1 MSEHDLNQNEEAD
14 AASNMATIASK
25 PTGISRSDLIAKMV
39 AYASSLDK
47 ETLAQAAETIGMSP
61 DDIYNNNAHLAT
73 GDNSAKNRAS
83 INSSNAA
90 PAMPMSEEEMAEVYF
105 KGKQL
110 PSYPAGRPGKLTGT
124 GPTMKPNDA
133 EDLMIKHTN
142 LAKKAHDDGDH
153 ETGDAHTRVA
163 DLISNTLMRHD
174 RWAHA
179 DTVPS
184 RSFKAKS
191 AKLLGNSSVKE
202 DLALIFGDST
212 DLSEDFKLKIDT
224 LFEAAVSTRVSIE
237 TIKLEES
244 FEETVSTIQTQFE
257 TDLEESVEKIQS
269 EMLENVDNYINY
281 AVAEWISENKLAIES
296 GIRTEIAESFMLN
309 LKNVFEEHYI
319 DIPEDKVDV
328 VESMAAELE
337 EMKSRL
343 NETTERNIELS
354 KVVNQ
359 KEVEDI
365 TTTFAE
371 GMTDTQ
377 KDKFVKLTES
387 INYSDSAE
395 FRKKVLIIKETYF
408 PTKSEVKVTEDQLL
422 SESVEEPE
430 KAPYVDPSMN
440 NYVASISRTLKK

>member
-47 ETLAQAAETIGMSP
+47 ETLAQAAETIGMLP

-73 GDNSAKNRAS
+73 GDNSVKNKAS

-90 PAMPMSEEEMAEVYF
+90 PAMPMTSV
-105 KGKQL
+105 
-110 PSYPAGRPGKLTGT
+110 R
-124 GPTMKPNDA
+124 
-133 EDLMIKHTN
+133 EDL
-142 LAKKAHDDGDH
+142 
-153 ETGDAHTRVA
+153 E
-163 DLISNTLMRHD
+163 
-174 RWAHA
+174 
-179 DTVPS
+179 
-184 RSFKAKS
+184 
-191 AKLLGNSSVKE
+191 LL
-202 DLALIFGDST
+202 FGDST
-212 DLSEDFKLKIDT
+212 DLSEDFKLKINT

-237 TIKLEES
+237 TTKLEES
-244 FEETVSTIQTQFE
+244 FEAAATELQTQFE

-281 AVAEWISENKLAIES
+281 AVAEWISENTLAIES

-337 EMKSRL
+337 EMKARF

-387 INYSDSAE
+387 INYSVSAE
-395 FRKKVLIIKETYF
+395 FRKKVSIIKETYF
-408 PTKSEVKVTEDQLL
+408 PTKSEVKVTGDQLL
-422 SESVEEPE
+422 NESVEEPE
-430 KAPYVDPSMN
+430 KTPYIDPSMN

>member
-1 MSEHDLNQNEEAD
+1 MSEHDINQNEDEVNVLDEAD

-25 PTGISRSDLIAKMV
+25 PTGISRSDLISKMV

-73 GDNSAKNRAS
+73 GDNSVKNKAS

-90 PAMPMSEEEMAEVYF
+90 AAMPM
-105 KGKQL
+105 
-110 PSYPAGRPGKLTGT
+110 T
-124 GPTMKPNDA
+124 
-133 EDLMIKHTN
+133 
-142 LAKKAHDDGDH
+142 
-153 ETGDAHTRVA
+153 
-163 DLISNTLMRHD
+163 
-174 RWAHA
+174 
-179 DTVPS
+179 
-184 RSFKAKS
+184 
-191 AKLLGNSSVKE
+191 SVKE
-202 DLALIFGDST
+202 DLELLFGDST
-212 DLSEDFKLKIDT
+212 DLSEDFKLKINT

-237 TIKLEES
+237 TTKLEES
-244 FEETVSTIQTQFE
+244 FEEAASELQTKFE

-309 LKNVFEEHYI
+309 LKNVFEQHYI

-343 NETTERNIELS
+343 NETTEKNIELS

-395 FRKKVLIIKETYF
+395 FRKKVSIIKETYF

-422 SESVEEPE
+422 NESVEEPE
-430 KAPYVDPSMN
+430 KTPYVDPSMN

>member
-25 PTGISRSDLIAKMV
+25 PTGISRSDLISKMV

-83 INSSNAA
+83 INSSNAVGDIKEDA
-90 PAMPMSEEEMAEVYF
+90 PMFNVTHP
-105 KGKQL
+105 KHGII
-110 PSYPAGRPGKLTGT
+110 GT
-124 GPTMKPNDA
+124 HSGPR
-133 EDLMIKHTN
+133 
-142 LAKKAHDDGDH
+142 GF
-153 ETGDAHTRVA
+153 
-163 DLISNTLMRHD
+163 
-174 RWAHA
+174 
-179 DTVPS
+179 VPS
-184 RSFKAKS
+184 RPGFEASKTIPNGSKIDRS
-191 AKLLGNSSVKE
+191 RNINSSSSMASVKE
-202 DLALIFGDST
+202 DLELLFGDST
-212 DLSEDFKLKIDT
+212 DLSEDFKLRINT

-237 TIKLEES
+237 TTKLEES
-244 FEETVSTIQTQFE
+244 FEEAASELQTQFE

-281 AVAEWISENKLAIES
+281 AVAEWISENTLAIES

-395 FRKKVLIIKETYF
+395 FRKKVSIIKETYF

-430 KAPYVDPSMN
+430 KTPYVDPLMN

>member
-1 MSEHDLNQNEEAD
+1 MSEHDLNQNEDEVTSIDEAD

-25 PTGISRSDLIAKMV
+25 PTGISRSDLISKMV

-61 DDIYNNNAHLAT
+61 DDIYDSNKAAT
-73 GDNSAKNRAS
+73 SPSDNSAKNKSS
-83 INSSNAA
+83 INSSAA
-90 PAMPMSEEEMAEVYF
+90 AAMPM
-105 KGKQL
+105 
-110 PSYPAGRPGKLTGT
+110 T
-124 GPTMKPNDA
+124 
-133 EDLMIKHTN
+133 
-142 LAKKAHDDGDH
+142 
-153 ETGDAHTRVA
+153 
-163 DLISNTLMRHD
+163 
-174 RWAHA
+174 
-179 DTVPS
+179 
-184 RSFKAKS
+184 
-191 AKLLGNSSVKE
+191 SVKE

-212 DLSEDFKLKIDT
+212 DLSEDFKLKINT

-237 TIKLEES
+237 TTKLEES
-244 FEETVSTIQTQFE
+244 FEEAASELQTQFE

-281 AVAEWISENKLAIES
+281 AVAEWISENTLAIES

-408 PTKSEVKVTEDQLL
+408 PTKSEVKVTGDQLL

-430 KAPYVDPSMN
+430 KAPYVDPLMN

>member
-1 MSEHDLNQNEEAD
+1 MSEHDINQNEDEVTVLDEAD

-25 PTGISRSDLIAKMV
+25 PTGISRSDLISKMV

-47 ETLAQAAETIGMSP
+47 ETLAQAAETLGMSP
-61 DDIYNNNAHLAT
+61 DDIYDSNKAATST
-73 GDNSAKNRAS
+73 GDNSAKNKAS

-90 PAMPMSEEEMAEVYF
+90 PAQPM
-105 KGKQL
+105 
-110 PSYPAGRPGKLTGT
+110 T
-124 GPTMKPNDA
+124 
-133 EDLMIKHTN
+133 
-142 LAKKAHDDGDH
+142 
-153 ETGDAHTRVA
+153 
-163 DLISNTLMRHD
+163 
-174 RWAHA
+174 
-179 DTVPS
+179 
-184 RSFKAKS
+184 
-191 AKLLGNSSVKE
+191 SVKE

-212 DLSEDFKLKIDT
+212 DLSEDFKLKINT

-237 TIKLEES
+237 TTKLEES
-244 FEETVSTIQTQFE
+244 FEEAASELQTKFE

-309 LKNVFEEHYI
+309 LKNVFEQHYI

-343 NETTERNIELS
+343 NETTEKNIELS

-395 FRKKVLIIKETYF
+395 FRKKVSIIKETYF

-422 SESVEEPE
+422 NESVEEPE
-430 KAPYVDPSMN
+430 KTPYVDPSMN

>member
-1 MSEHDLNQNEEAD
+1 MSEHDINQNEEAD

-61 DDIYNNNAHLAT
+61 DDIYNSNKAATST
-73 GDNSAKNRAS
+73 GDNSAKNKAS
-83 INSSNAA
+83 VNSSNAA
-90 PAMPMSEEEMAEVYF
+90 PAQPM
-105 KGKQL
+105 
-110 PSYPAGRPGKLTGT
+110 TT
-124 GPTMKPNDA
+124 
-133 EDLMIKHTN
+133 
-142 LAKKAHDDGDH
+142 
-153 ETGDAHTRVA
+153 
-163 DLISNTLMRHD
+163 
-174 RWAHA
+174 
-179 DTVPS
+179 
-184 RSFKAKS
+184 
-191 AKLLGNSSVKE
+191 VKE

-212 DLSEDFKLKIDT
+212 DLSEDFKLKINT

-237 TIKLEES
+237 TTKLEES
-244 FEETVSTIQTQFE
+244 FEAAASELQTQFE

-337 EMKSRL
+337 EMKARF

-387 INYSDSAE
+387 INYSDSDE
-395 FRKKVLIIKETYF
+395 FRKKVSIIKETYF

-422 SESVEEPE
+422 NESVEEPE

>member
-1 MSEHDLNQNEEAD
+1 MSEHDINQNEEAD
-14 AASNMATIASK
+14 AASNVATIASK

-47 ETLAQAAETIGMSP
+47 ETLAQAAETIGMLP

-73 GDNSAKNRAS
+73 GDNSVKNKAS

-90 PAMPMSEEEMAEVYF
+90 AAMPMTSV
-105 KGKQL
+105 
-110 PSYPAGRPGKLTGT
+110 R
-124 GPTMKPNDA
+124 
-133 EDLMIKHTN
+133 EDL
-142 LAKKAHDDGDH
+142 
-153 ETGDAHTRVA
+153 E
-163 DLISNTLMRHD
+163 
-174 RWAHA
+174 
-179 DTVPS
+179 
-184 RSFKAKS
+184 
-191 AKLLGNSSVKE
+191 LL
-202 DLALIFGDST
+202 FGDST
-212 DLSEDFKLKIDT
+212 DLSEDFKLKINT

-237 TIKLEES
+237 TTKLEES
-244 FEETVSTIQTQFE
+244 FEEAASELQTQFE

-281 AVAEWISENKLAIES
+281 AVAEWISENTLAIES

-309 LKNVFEEHYI
+309 LKNVFEQHYI

-343 NETTERNIELS
+343 NETTEKNIELS

-395 FRKKVLIIKETYF
+395 FRKKVSIIKETYF

-422 SESVEEPE
+422 NESVEEPE
-430 KAPYVDPSMN
+430 KTPYIDPSMN

>member
-1 MSEHDLNQNEEAD
+1 MSEHDLNQNEDEVTSIDEAD

-73 GDNSAKNRAS
+73 GDNSVKNKSS

-90 PAMPMSEEEMAEVYF
+90 AAMPM
-105 KGKQL
+105 
-110 PSYPAGRPGKLTGT
+110 T
-124 GPTMKPNDA
+124 
-133 EDLMIKHTN
+133 
-142 LAKKAHDDGDH
+142 
-153 ETGDAHTRVA
+153 
-163 DLISNTLMRHD
+163 
-174 RWAHA
+174 
-179 DTVPS
+179 
-184 RSFKAKS
+184 
-191 AKLLGNSSVKE
+191 SVKE

-212 DLSEDFKLKIDT
+212 DLSEDFKLKINT

-237 TIKLEES
+237 TTKLEES
-244 FEETVSTIQTQFE
+244 FEEAATELQTQFE

-408 PTKSEVKVTEDQLL
+408 PTTSEVKVTEDQLL

-430 KAPYVDPSMN
+430 KAPYVDPLMN
-440 NYVASISRTLKK
+440 SYVASISRNLKK

>member
-1 MSEHDLNQNEEAD
+1 MSEHDINQNEEAD

-47 ETLAQAAETIGMSP
+47 ETLAQAAETIGMLP

-73 GDNSAKNRAS
+73 GDNSVKNKAS

-90 PAMPMSEEEMAEVYF
+90 AAMPMTSV
-105 KGKQL
+105 
-110 PSYPAGRPGKLTGT
+110 R
-124 GPTMKPNDA
+124 
-133 EDLMIKHTN
+133 EDL
-142 LAKKAHDDGDH
+142 
-153 ETGDAHTRVA
+153 E
-163 DLISNTLMRHD
+163 
-174 RWAHA
+174 
-179 DTVPS
+179 
-184 RSFKAKS
+184 
-191 AKLLGNSSVKE
+191 LL
-202 DLALIFGDST
+202 FGDST
-212 DLSEDFKLKIDT
+212 DLSEDFKLKINT

-237 TIKLEES
+237 TTKLEES
-244 FEETVSTIQTQFE
+244 FEEAASELQTQFE

-281 AVAEWISENKLAIES
+281 AVAEWISENTLAIES

-309 LKNVFEEHYI
+309 LKNVFEQHYI

-395 FRKKVLIIKETYF
+395 FRKKVSIIKETYF
-408 PTKSEVKVTEDQLL
+408 PTKSEVKVTGDQLL
-422 SESVEEPE
+422 NESVEEPE
-430 KAPYVDPSMN
+430 KTPYIDPSMN

>member
-1 MSEHDLNQNEEAD
+1 
-14 AASNMATIASK
+14 MA
-25 PTGISRSDLIAKMV
+25 
-39 AYASSLDK
+39 
-47 ETLAQAAETIGMSP
+47 
-61 DDIYNNNAHLAT
+61 
-73 GDNSAKNRAS
+73 
-83 INSSNAA
+83 
-90 PAMPMSEEEMAEVYF
+90 
-105 KGKQL
+105 
-110 PSYPAGRPGKLTGT
+110 
-124 GPTMKPNDA
+124 
-133 EDLMIKHTN
+133 
-142 LAKKAHDDGDH
+142 
-153 ETGDAHTRVA
+153 
-163 DLISNTLMRHD
+163 
-174 RWAHA
+174 
-179 DTVPS
+179 
-184 RSFKAKS
+184 
-191 AKLLGNSSVKE
+191 SVKE
-202 DLALIFGDST
+202 DLELLFGDST
-212 DLSEDFKLKIDT
+212 DLSEDFKLKINT

-237 TIKLEES
+237 TTKLEES
-244 FEETVSTIQTQFE
+244 FEEAASELQTQFE

-281 AVAEWISENKLAIES
+281 AVAEWISENTLAIES

-395 FRKKVLIIKETYF
+395 FRKKVSIIKETYF
-408 PTKSEVKVTEDQLL
+408 PTKSEVKVTGDQLL
-422 SESVEEPE
+422 NESVEEPE
-430 KAPYVDPSMN
+430 KTPYIDPSMN

>member
-1 MSEHDLNQNEEAD
+1 MSEHDINQNEEAD

-47 ETLAQAAETIGMSP
+47 ETLAQAAETIGMLP

-73 GDNSAKNRAS
+73 GDNSVKNKAS

-90 PAMPMSEEEMAEVYF
+90 AAMPMTSV
-105 KGKQL
+105 
-110 PSYPAGRPGKLTGT
+110 R
-124 GPTMKPNDA
+124 
-133 EDLMIKHTN
+133 EDL
-142 LAKKAHDDGDH
+142 
-153 ETGDAHTRVA
+153 E
-163 DLISNTLMRHD
+163 
-174 RWAHA
+174 
-179 DTVPS
+179 
-184 RSFKAKS
+184 
-191 AKLLGNSSVKE
+191 LL
-202 DLALIFGDST
+202 FGDST
-212 DLSEDFKLKIDT
+212 DLSEDFKLKINT

-237 TIKLEES
+237 TTKLEES
-244 FEETVSTIQTQFE
+244 FEAAASELQTQFE

-281 AVAEWISENKLAIES
+281 AVAEWISENTLAIES

-309 LKNVFEEHYI
+309 LKNVFEQHYI

-395 FRKKVLIIKETYF
+395 FRKKVSIIKETYF
-408 PTKSEVKVTEDQLL
+408 PTKSEVKVTGDQLL
-422 SESVEEPE
+422 NESVEEPE
-430 KAPYVDPSMN
+430 KTPYIDPSMN

>member
-1 MSEHDLNQNEEAD
+1 MSEHDLNQNEDEVTSIDEAD

-25 PTGISRSDLIAKMV
+25 PTGISRSDLISKMV

-61 DDIYNNNAHLAT
+61 DDIYDSNKAAT
-73 GDNSAKNRAS
+73 SPSDNSAKNKSS
-83 INSSNAA
+83 INSSAA
-90 PAMPMSEEEMAEVYF
+90 AAMPM
-105 KGKQL
+105 
-110 PSYPAGRPGKLTGT
+110 T
-124 GPTMKPNDA
+124 
-133 EDLMIKHTN
+133 
-142 LAKKAHDDGDH
+142 
-153 ETGDAHTRVA
+153 
-163 DLISNTLMRHD
+163 
-174 RWAHA
+174 
-179 DTVPS
+179 
-184 RSFKAKS
+184 
-191 AKLLGNSSVKE
+191 SVKE

-212 DLSEDFKLKIDT
+212 DLSEDFKLKINT

-237 TIKLEES
+237 TTKLEES
-244 FEETVSTIQTQFE
+244 FEAAATELQTQFE

-281 AVAEWISENKLAIES
+281 AVAEWISENTLAIES
-296 GIRTEIAESFMLN
+296 GIRTQIAESFMLN

-337 EMKSRL
+337 EMKARL

-395 FRKKVLIIKETYF
+395 FRKKVSIIKETYF

-430 KAPYVDPSMN
+430 KTPYVDPLMN

>member
-1 MSEHDLNQNEEAD
+1 MSEHDLNQNEDEVTSIDEAD

-61 DDIYNNNAHLAT
+61 DDIYDSNKAAT
-73 GDNSAKNRAS
+73 SPSDNSAKNKAS
-83 INSSNAA
+83 VNSSAA
-90 PAMPMSEEEMAEVYF
+90 AAMPM
-105 KGKQL
+105 
-110 PSYPAGRPGKLTGT
+110 T
-124 GPTMKPNDA
+124 
-133 EDLMIKHTN
+133 
-142 LAKKAHDDGDH
+142 
-153 ETGDAHTRVA
+153 
-163 DLISNTLMRHD
+163 
-174 RWAHA
+174 
-179 DTVPS
+179 
-184 RSFKAKS
+184 
-191 AKLLGNSSVKE
+191 SVKE

-212 DLSEDFKLKIDT
+212 DLSEDFKLKINT

-237 TIKLEES
+237 TTKLEES
-244 FEETVSTIQTQFE
+244 FEEAASELQTQFE

-296 GIRTEIAESFMLN
+296 GIRTQIAESFMLN

-337 EMKSRL
+337 EMKARF

-395 FRKKVLIIKETYF
+395 FRKKVSIIKETYF

-430 KAPYVDPSMN
+430 KTPYVDPLMN

>member
-1 MSEHDLNQNEEAD
+1 MSEHDLNQNEDEVTSIDEAD
-14 AASNMATIASK
+14 AASNIIASK
-25 PTGISRSDLIAKMV
+25 PTGISRSDLISKMV

-73 GDNSAKNRAS
+73 GDNSVKNKAS

-90 PAMPMSEEEMAEVYF
+90 PAMPMTSV
-105 KGKQL
+105 
-110 PSYPAGRPGKLTGT
+110 R
-124 GPTMKPNDA
+124 
-133 EDLMIKHTN
+133 EDL
-142 LAKKAHDDGDH
+142 
-153 ETGDAHTRVA
+153 E
-163 DLISNTLMRHD
+163 
-174 RWAHA
+174 
-179 DTVPS
+179 
-184 RSFKAKS
+184 
-191 AKLLGNSSVKE
+191 LL
-202 DLALIFGDST
+202 FGDST
-212 DLSEDFKLKIDT
+212 DLSEDFKLKINT

-237 TIKLEES
+237 TTKLEES
-244 FEETVSTIQTQFE
+244 FEAAATELQTQFE

-296 GIRTEIAESFMLN
+296 GIRTQIAESFMLN

-337 EMKSRL
+337 EMKARF

-395 FRKKVLIIKETYF
+395 FRKKVSIIKETYF

-430 KAPYVDPSMN
+430 KAPYVDPLMN
-440 NYVASISRTLKK
+440 SYVASISRTLKK

>member
-1 MSEHDLNQNEEAD
+1 
-14 AASNMATIASK
+14 
-25 PTGISRSDLIAKMV
+25 MV

-47 ETLAQAAETIGMSP
+47 ETLAQAAETLGMSP
-61 DDIYNNNAHLAT
+61 DDIYDSNKAATST
-73 GDNSAKNRAS
+73 GDNSAKNKAS

-90 PAMPMSEEEMAEVYF
+90 PAQPM
-105 KGKQL
+105 
-110 PSYPAGRPGKLTGT
+110 T
-124 GPTMKPNDA
+124 
-133 EDLMIKHTN
+133 
-142 LAKKAHDDGDH
+142 
-153 ETGDAHTRVA
+153 
-163 DLISNTLMRHD
+163 
-174 RWAHA
+174 
-179 DTVPS
+179 
-184 RSFKAKS
+184 
-191 AKLLGNSSVKE
+191 SVKE

-212 DLSEDFKLKIDT
+212 DLSEDFKLKINT

-237 TIKLEES
+237 TTKLEES
-244 FEETVSTIQTQFE
+244 FEEAASELQTKFE

-281 AVAEWISENKLAIES
+281 AVAEWISENTLAIES

-309 LKNVFEEHYI
+309 LKNVFEQHYI

-337 EMKSRL
+337 EIKSRL

-395 FRKKVLIIKETYF
+395 FRKKVSIIKETYF

-422 SESVEEPE
+422 NESVEEPE
-430 KAPYVDPSMN
+430 KTPYIDPSMN

>member
-1 MSEHDLNQNEEAD
+1 MSEHDINQNEEAD
-14 AASNMATIASK
+14 AASNVATIASK

-47 ETLAQAAETIGMSP
+47 ETLAQAAETIGMLP

-73 GDNSAKNRAS
+73 GDNSVKNKAS

-90 PAMPMSEEEMAEVYF
+90 AAMPMTSV
-105 KGKQL
+105 
-110 PSYPAGRPGKLTGT
+110 R
-124 GPTMKPNDA
+124 
-133 EDLMIKHTN
+133 EDL
-142 LAKKAHDDGDH
+142 
-153 ETGDAHTRVA
+153 E
-163 DLISNTLMRHD
+163 
-174 RWAHA
+174 
-179 DTVPS
+179 
-184 RSFKAKS
+184 
-191 AKLLGNSSVKE
+191 LL
-202 DLALIFGDST
+202 FGDST
-212 DLSEDFKLKIDT
+212 DLSEDFKLKINT

-237 TIKLEES
+237 TTKLEES
-244 FEETVSTIQTQFE
+244 FEEAASELQTQFE

-281 AVAEWISENKLAIES
+281 AVAEWISENTLAIES

-309 LKNVFEEHYI
+309 LKNVFEQHYI

-395 FRKKVLIIKETYF
+395 FRKKVSIIKETYF
-408 PTKSEVKVTEDQLL
+408 PTKSEVKVTGDQLL
-422 SESVEEPE
+422 NESVEEPE
-430 KAPYVDPSMN
+430 KTPYIDPSMN

>member
-1 MSEHDLNQNEEAD
+1 MSEHDINQNEEAD

-47 ETLAQAAETIGMSP
+47 ETLAQAAETIGMLP

-73 GDNSAKNRAS
+73 GDNSVKNKAS

-90 PAMPMSEEEMAEVYF
+90 AAMPMTSV
-105 KGKQL
+105 
-110 PSYPAGRPGKLTGT
+110 R
-124 GPTMKPNDA
+124 
-133 EDLMIKHTN
+133 EDL
-142 LAKKAHDDGDH
+142 
-153 ETGDAHTRVA
+153 E
-163 DLISNTLMRHD
+163 
-174 RWAHA
+174 
-179 DTVPS
+179 
-184 RSFKAKS
+184 
-191 AKLLGNSSVKE
+191 LL
-202 DLALIFGDST
+202 FGDST
-212 DLSEDFKLKIDT
+212 DLSEDFKLKINT

-237 TIKLEES
+237 TAKLEES
-244 FEETVSTIQTQFE
+244 FEEAASELQTQFE

-281 AVAEWISENKLAIES
+281 AVAEWISENTLAIES

-309 LKNVFEEHYI
+309 LKNVFEQHYI

-337 EMKSRL
+337 EIKSRL

-395 FRKKVLIIKETYF
+395 FRKKVSIIKETYF

-422 SESVEEPE
+422 NESVEEPE
-430 KAPYVDPSMN
+430 KTPYVDPLMN
-440 NYVASISRTLKK
+440 SYVASISRTLKK

>member
-1 MSEHDLNQNEEAD
+1 MSEHDINQNEEAD
-14 AASNMATIASK
+14 AASNVATIASK

-47 ETLAQAAETIGMSP
+47 ETLAQAAETIGMLP

-73 GDNSAKNRAS
+73 GDNSVKNKAS

-90 PAMPMSEEEMAEVYF
+90 AAMPMTSV
-105 KGKQL
+105 
-110 PSYPAGRPGKLTGT
+110 R
-124 GPTMKPNDA
+124 
-133 EDLMIKHTN
+133 EDL
-142 LAKKAHDDGDH
+142 
-153 ETGDAHTRVA
+153 E
-163 DLISNTLMRHD
+163 
-174 RWAHA
+174 
-179 DTVPS
+179 
-184 RSFKAKS
+184 
-191 AKLLGNSSVKE
+191 LL
-202 DLALIFGDST
+202 FGDST
-212 DLSEDFKLKIDT
+212 DLSEDFKLKINT

-237 TIKLEES
+237 TTKLEES
-244 FEETVSTIQTQFE
+244 FEEAASELQTQFE

-281 AVAEWISENKLAIES
+281 AVAEWISENTLAIES

-309 LKNVFEEHYI
+309 LKNVFEQHYI

-343 NETTERNIELS
+343 NETTEKNIELS

-395 FRKKVLIIKETYF
+395 FRKKVSIIKETYF
-408 PTKSEVKVTEDQLL
+408 PTKSEVKVTGDQLL
-422 SESVEEPE
+422 NESVEEPE
-430 KAPYVDPSMN
+430 KTPYIDPSMN

>member
-73 GDNSAKNRAS
+73 GDNSAKNKSS
-83 INSSNAA
+83 INSSAA
-90 PAMPMSEEEMAEVYF
+90 AAMPM
-105 KGKQL
+105 
-110 PSYPAGRPGKLTGT
+110 T
-124 GPTMKPNDA
+124 
-133 EDLMIKHTN
+133 
-142 LAKKAHDDGDH
+142 
-153 ETGDAHTRVA
+153 
-163 DLISNTLMRHD
+163 
-174 RWAHA
+174 
-179 DTVPS
+179 
-184 RSFKAKS
+184 
-191 AKLLGNSSVKE
+191 SVKE

-212 DLSEDFKLKIDT
+212 DLSEDFKLKINT

-237 TIKLEES
+237 TTKLEES
-244 FEETVSTIQTQFE
+244 FEEAASELQTQFE

-296 GIRTEIAESFMLN
+296 GIRTQIAESFMLN

-387 INYSDSAE
+387 INYSDSDE
-395 FRKKVLIIKETYF
+395 FRKKVSIIKETYF

-430 KAPYVDPSMN
+430 KAPYVDPLMN
-440 NYVASISRTLKK
+440 SYVASISRNLKK